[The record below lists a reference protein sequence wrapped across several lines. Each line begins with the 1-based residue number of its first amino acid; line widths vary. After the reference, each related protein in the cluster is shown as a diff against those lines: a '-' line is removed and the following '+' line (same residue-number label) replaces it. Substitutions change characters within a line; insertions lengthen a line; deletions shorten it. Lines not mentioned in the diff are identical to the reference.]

1 MNNTVKKITPFLILS
16 ISSIIYAIFIVIKE
30 RNLGWGFFAVIVL
43 IVIGILLFV
52 VDIGLKKWFKN
63 YKKLFLT
70 ELVLL
75 LLVVVVYNYKFNRTK
90 TLIIPTEFNK
100 SYVTIIYGVEN
111 SKDLSISALTWNKKI
126 KIPKS
131 GILLTSSDFNENLR
145 ETDMKMD
152 SGIYLNSDETEKG
165 FTRMIESE
173 FESIG
178 RNYKFRTWKIQNGFC
193 CSYSSKEVEK
203 YKTEL
208 KTEFEKIKA
217 SR

>member
-1 MNNTVKKITPFLILS
+1 MNNTLKKITPFLILS

-30 RNLGWGFFAVIVL
+30 RNLGWGFFAVIAL

-52 VDIGLKKWFKN
+52 VDIGLKKWLKN

-70 ELVLL
+70 ELALL

-126 KIPKS
+126 EIPKS
-131 GILLTSSDFNENLR
+131 GILLTSSDFNENLQ

-165 FTRMIESE
+165 FTRMTESE

-178 RNYKFRTWKIQNGFC
+178 RNYKFRTWKIQDGFC

>member
-1 MNNTVKKITPFLILS
+1 MNNTLKKITPFLILS

-30 RNLGWGFFAVIVL
+30 RNLGWGFFAVIAL

-52 VDIGLKKWFKN
+52 VDFGLKKWLKN

-70 ELVLL
+70 ELALL
-75 LLVVVVYNYKFNRTK
+75 LIVVVVYNYKFNRTK
-90 TLIIPTEFNK
+90 TLIIPTDFNK

-126 KIPKS
+126 EIPQS

-145 ETDMKMD
+145 ETDIKMD
-152 SGIYLNSDETEKG
+152 SGIYLNSDQTDKG
-165 FTRMIESE
+165 FVRMAESE
-173 FESIG
+173 FQSNG
-178 RNYKFRTWKIQNGFC
+178 RNYKFRTWKIQDGFC
-193 CSYSSKEVEK
+193 CGYSSTEVEK
-203 YKTEL
+203 YKAEL

>member
-1 MNNTVKKITPFLILS
+1 MNNKLKKITPFLILS
-16 ISSIIYAIFIVIKE
+16 ILSIIYAIFIVIKE
-30 RNLGWGFFAVIVL
+30 RNLGWGFFAVIAL

-52 VDIGLKKWFKN
+52 VDFGLKKWLKN

-70 ELVLL
+70 ELALL

-126 KIPKS
+126 DIPKS
-131 GILLTSSDFNENLR
+131 GILLTSSDFNQNLR
-145 ETDMKMD
+145 ETDMKLD

-165 FTRMIESE
+165 FTRMTESE
-173 FESIG
+173 FESNG
-178 RNYKFRTWKIQNGFC
+178 RNYKFRTWKIQDGFC

>member
-1 MNNTVKKITPFLILS
+1 MNNTLKKITPFRILS
-16 ISSIIYAIFIVIKE
+16 ISSIIYAIFIVIRE
-30 RNLGWGFFAVIVL
+30 RNLGWGFFAVIAL

-52 VDIGLKKWFKN
+52 VDFGLKKWLKN

-70 ELVLL
+70 ELALL

-126 KIPKS
+126 EIPKS

-165 FTRMIESE
+165 FTRMTESE
-173 FESIG
+173 FESNG
-178 RNYKFRTWKIQNGFC
+178 RNYKFRTWKIQDGFC

>member
-1 MNNTVKKITPFLILS
+1 MNNTLKKITPFLILS

-30 RNLGWGFFAVIVL
+30 RNLGWGFFMVLTL
-43 IVIGILLFV
+43 IVGGIILFAI
-52 VDIGLKKWFKN
+52 DFGLKKWLKN
-63 YKKLFLT
+63 YKKIFLT
-70 ELVLL
+70 QLALA
-75 LLVVVVYNYKFNRTK
+75 LLVIVFYGYKFNRTK
-90 TLIIPTEFNK
+90 TLIIPTEFEK

-126 KIPKS
+126 EIPKS

-145 ETDMKMD
+145 ETDMKLD
-152 SGIYLNSDETEKG
+152 SGIYLNSNETEKG
-165 FTRMIESE
+165 FTRMTESE
-173 FESIG
+173 FESNG
-178 RNYKFRTWKIQNGFC
+178 RNYKFRTWKIQDGSC
-193 CSYSSKEVEK
+193 CTYTSKEVEK

>member
-1 MNNTVKKITPFLILS
+1 MNNTLKKITPFLILS
-16 ISSIIYAIFIVIKE
+16 ISSIIYAIIIVIKE
-30 RNLGWGFFAVIVL
+30 RNLGWGFFAVIAL
-43 IVIGILLFV
+43 IVIGILLFL
-52 VDIGLKKWFKN
+52 VDFGLKKWLKN

-70 ELVLL
+70 ELALL
-75 LLVVVVYNYKFNRTK
+75 LLVVVVYNYQFNRTK

-111 SKDLSISALTWNKKI
+111 SKDLSISALTWNKRI
-126 KIPKS
+126 EIPKS

-165 FTRMIESE
+165 FTRMTESE
-173 FESIG
+173 FESNG
-178 RNYKFRTWKIQNGFC
+178 RNYKFRTWKIQDGFC